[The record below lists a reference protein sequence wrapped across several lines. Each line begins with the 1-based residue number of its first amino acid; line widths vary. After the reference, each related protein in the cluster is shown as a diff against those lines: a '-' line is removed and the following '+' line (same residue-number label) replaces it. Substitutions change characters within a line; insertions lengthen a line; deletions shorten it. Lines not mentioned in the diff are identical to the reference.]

1 MAVKNRE
8 QVGTV
13 NCALCGNEA
22 TVHTSKIGRGGV
34 ASSLY
39 YRCGTTSSGC
49 GCIQPRGPSGQAWIK
64 QHMRPLDT
72 KPAPKVS
79 QQAEPEA
86 PAANDPGEYVPGE
99 QETGTDAGKTRRSG
113 GLLGWLL
120 DDEDENL

>member
-8 QVGTV
+8 QVGTL

-22 TVHTSKIGRGGV
+22 TVHASKIGRGGV

-72 KPAPKVS
+72 KPAPQTG
-79 QQAEPEA
+79 QQAEPG
-86 PAANDPGEYVPGE
+86 AAASNDEYTPGEAAKTGE
-99 QETGTDAGKTRRSG
+99 KTGTDNRG
-113 GLLGWLL
+113 GGFFDWLL
-120 DDEDENL
+120 KDDEE